1 LKKSWSEISGVYS
14 LTKETYFSTHRADR
28 WGQEICF
35 LFVCWPHSDPEKI
48 SFLLS
53 QKEEGEKAI
62 LRINQDYRSDN
73 FNSFSQKI
81 LYLNEKEG
89 GWKIVGEVAF

>member
-1 LKKSWSEISGVYS
+1 
-14 LTKETYFSTHRADR
+14 
-28 WGQEICF
+28 

-53 QKEEGEKAI
+53 QKEEGGKAI